1 VRRALSPPRAA
12 LAEASFHASGSETM
26 SDGQALSP
34 LLQVID
40 VHKRFTG
47 VYALR
52 GVTLTFARG
61 QIYHLLGE
69 NGCGK
74 STLIKII
81 SGAQP
86 PDAGELV
93 IEGERYAQLRPLDA
107 LAAGIETVYQDLSL
121 LPNMSVAENV
131 ALTSE
136 LAEHG
141 GRLIRTFDRRELA
154 RTAARALESV
164 GLPSDAEF
172 QSTLIEALPLATRQ
186 LVAIARAI
194 ASEAKFVIMD
204 EPTTSLTQ
212 KEVANLIAVLS
223 ALRAQGV
230 TVLFV
235 SHKLDECYAIG
246 GEVIV
251 LRDGQKVAQGPIA
264 DYTKA
269 QLSELMTGRQLS
281 HGRYRTQTQVEAQT
295 RSTAQVVLDVR
306 GLGRGRQFRDV
317 SFCLHRGEI
326 LGVTGLLDSGR
337 NELAR
342 ALAGVSPA
350 DAGTIALE
358 GAPIALSSPADAKR
372 HRIGYVPED
381 RLSEGLFLDKSIR
394 DNVVTAMIS
403 SLRDRFGQLDRKRA
417 RALAQQ
423 TVDDLQI
430 ATPDIDKSVQSLSGG
445 NQQRVL
451 IGRWLAIDPRVLI
464 LHGPTVGVD
473 VGSKDIIY
481 RIMQGLSERGIGIV
495 LISDDLPELLQNC
508 DRILMMSKGRMT
520 GEYRAQALT
529 EAELYRAL
537 LAEAA

>member
-1 VRRALSPPRAA
+1 MNDANV
-12 LAEASFHASGSETM
+12 SE
-26 SDGQALSP
+26 P
-34 LLQVID
+34 LLQVIG

-47 VYALR
+47 VHALR
-52 GVTLTFARG
+52 GVTLAFARG

-86 PDAGELV
+86 PDEGELV
-93 IEGERYAQLRPLDA
+93 IEGKRHARLTPLEA

-131 ALTSE
+131 GLTSE
-136 LAEHG
+136 LAEHN
-141 GRLIRTFDRRELA
+141 GRLARTFDRRELG
-154 RTAARALESV
+154 RTAARALEAV
-164 GLPSDAEF
+164 GLPTDAQF
-172 QSTLIEALPLATRQ
+172 QSTLVEALPLATRQ

-212 KEVANLIAVLS
+212 KEVANLIAVLTT
-223 ALRAQGV
+223 LRAQGV

-269 QLSELMTGRQLS
+269 QLSELMTGRKLAEA
-281 HGRYRTQTQVEAQT
+281 RYRTQAQSMGEA
-295 RSTAQVVLDVR
+295 VLEVR

-317 SFCLHRGEI
+317 SFVLRRGEI
-326 LGVTGLLDSGR
+326 LGITGLLDSGR

-342 ALAGVSPA
+342 ALAGVAPA
-350 DAGTIALE
+350 DAGTIALD
-358 GAPIALSSPADAKR
+358 GARIALATPADAKR

-423 TVDDLQI
+423 TVNDLQI
-430 ATPDIDKSVQSLSGG
+430 ATPDIDKPVQSLSGG

-451 IGRWLAIDPRVLI
+451 IGRWLAIDPHVLI

-508 DRILMMSKGRMT
+508 DRILMMSKGRVT
-520 GEYRAQALT
+520 SEHRAEGLT
-529 EAELYRAL
+529 EAALYRAL
-537 LAEAA
+537 LSEAA

>member
-1 VRRALSPPRAA
+1 MNSPVSSTPF
-12 LAEASFHASGSETM
+12 LEVVG
-26 SDGQALSP
+26 
-34 LLQVID
+34 

-47 VYALR
+47 VHALR
-52 GVTLTFARG
+52 GVSLSFQRG

-86 PDAGELV
+86 PDEGELV
-93 IEGERYAQLRPLDA
+93 IEGVRHARLSALES

-131 ALTSE
+131 GLTTE
-136 LAEHG
+136 LAEHK
-141 GRLIRTFDRRELA
+141 GRLARTFDRKALA
-154 RTAARALESV
+154 ETAKRALHAV
-164 GLPSDAEF
+164 GLPGDAEF
-172 QSTLIEALPLATRQ
+172 QATLIEQLPLATRQ

-212 KEVANLIAVLS
+212 KEVDNLIAVL
-223 ALRAQGV
+223 ANLRAQGV

-251 LRDGQKVAQGPIA
+251 LRDGQKMAQGPIEQ
-264 DYTKA
+264 YTKA
-269 QLSELMTGRQLS
+269 QISELMTGRQLS
-281 HGRYRTQTQVEAQT
+281 NERYREGGVGVGGE
-295 RSTAQVVLDVR
+295 VVLDVR
-306 GLGRGRQFRDV
+306 HLTRAGQFSDV
-317 SFCLHRGEI
+317 SLTLHRGEI

-342 ALAGVSPA
+342 ALAGVAPA
-350 DAGTIALE
+350 ESGELTLDGK
-358 GAPIALSSPADAKR
+358 PITVRTPSDAKE

-381 RLSEGLFLDKSIR
+381 RLNEGLFLDKPIR
-394 DNVVTAMIS
+394 DNVITAMIS
-403 SLRDRFGQLDRKRA
+403 SLRDRFGQVDRA
-417 RALAQQ
+417 RAQALAVQ
-423 TVDDLQI
+423 TVKELQI
-430 ATPDIDKSVQSLSGG
+430 ATPDVDKPVQSLSGG

-481 RIMQGLSERGIGIV
+481 RIMQRLSQQGIGII

-508 DRILMMSKGRMT
+508 DRILMMKKGRVAN
-520 GEYRAQALT
+520 EYRADQLH
-529 EAELYRAL
+529 EADLYHAL
-537 LAEAA
+537 LSEAA

>member
-1 VRRALSPPRAA
+1 MNQNVSSTP
-12 LAEASFHASGSETM
+12 F
-26 SDGQALSP
+26 
-34 LLQVID
+34 LQVVG

-47 VYALR
+47 VHALR
-52 GVTLTFARG
+52 GVSLSFDRG

-86 PDAGELV
+86 PDEGELI
-93 IEGERYAQLRPLDA
+93 IEGVSHARLSALES

-136 LAEHG
+136 LAEHN
-141 GRLIRTFDRRELA
+141 GRLTRTFDRKALA
-154 RTAARALESV
+154 RTAAKALEAV
-164 GLPSDAEF
+164 GLPGDPEF
-172 QSTLIEALPLATRQ
+172 QSTLIEQLPLATRQ

-212 KEVANLIAVLS
+212 KEVDNLIAVLGN
-223 ALRAQGV
+223 LRAQGV

-251 LRDGQKVAQGPIA
+251 LRDGQKMAQGPIA
-264 DYTKA
+264 DYTKT
-269 QLSELMTGRQLS
+269 QISELMTGRHLS
-281 HGRYRTQTQVEAQT
+281 SERYREGEVGTE
-295 RSTAQVVLDVR
+295 VVLDVKGYTR
-306 GLGRGRQFRDV
+306 GAQFRDV
-317 SFCLHRGEI
+317 SFALHRGEI

-342 ALAGVSPA
+342 ALAGVAPA
-350 DAGTIALE
+350 ESGTVTLE
-358 GAPIALSSPADAKR
+358 GRHVVLRTPSDAKD

-381 RLSEGLFLDKSIR
+381 RLNEGLFLDKSIR
-394 DNVVTAMIS
+394 DNVITAMIS
-403 SLRDRFGQLDRKRA
+403 SLRDRFGQVDRA
-417 RALAQQ
+417 RSQQLAEQ
-423 TVDDLQI
+423 TVKDLQI
-430 ATPDIDKSVQSLSGG
+430 ATPGVDKQVQSLSGG

-481 RIMQGLSERGIGIV
+481 RIMQKLSQRGIGII

-508 DRILMMSKGRMT
+508 DRILMMKKGRVASQ
-520 GEYRAQALT
+520 YRADQLN
-529 EAELYRAL
+529 EAELYHAL
-537 LAEAA
+537 LSEAA

>member
-1 VRRALSPPRAA
+1 MNQNVSSTP
-12 LAEASFHASGSETM
+12 F
-26 SDGQALSP
+26 
-34 LLQVID
+34 LQVVG

-47 VYALR
+47 VHALR
-52 GVTLTFARG
+52 GVSLAFERG

-86 PDAGELV
+86 PDEGELV
-93 IEGERYAQLRPLDA
+93 IEGVSHAKLTALES

-141 GRLIRTFDRRELA
+141 GRLTRTFDRKALA
-154 RTAARALESV
+154 RTAAKALEAV
-164 GLPSDAEF
+164 GLPGDAEF
-172 QSTLIEALPLATRQ
+172 QATLIEQLPLATRQ

-212 KEVANLIAVLS
+212 KEVDNLIAVLGN
-223 ALRAQGV
+223 LRAQGV

-251 LRDGQKVAQGPIA
+251 LRDGQKMAQGPIG

-269 QLSELMTGRQLS
+269 QISELMTGRHLTNE
-281 HGRYRTQTQVEAQT
+281 RYRVGEVGKE
-295 RSTAQVVLDVR
+295 VVLDVR
-306 GLGRGRQFRDV
+306 GFTRGAQFRDV
-317 SFCLHRGEI
+317 SFALHRGEI

-342 ALAGVSPA
+342 ALAGVAPA
-350 DAGTIALE
+350 ESGKVTLE
-358 GAPIALSSPADAKR
+358 GKSVSLRTPSDAKD

-381 RLSEGLFLDKSIR
+381 RLNEGLFLDKPIR
-394 DNVVTAMIS
+394 DNVITAMIS
-403 SLRDRFGQLDRKRA
+403 SLRDRFGQIDRA
-417 RALAQQ
+417 RATQLAEQ
-423 TVDDLQI
+423 TVKDLQI
-430 ATPDIDKSVQSLSGG
+430 ATPGVDKPVQSLSGG

-481 RIMQGLSERGIGIV
+481 RIMQKLSQRGIGII

-508 DRILMMSKGRMT
+508 DRILMMKKGRVASQ
-520 GEYRAQALT
+520 YRADQLN
-529 EAELYRAL
+529 EAELYHAL
-537 LAEAA
+537 LSEAA

>member
-1 VRRALSPPRAA
+1 LRAVAGACGSVPHGPRRPDRY
-12 LAEASFHASGSETM
+12 FDASGRKTMNDANVSE
-26 SDGQALSP
+26 P
-34 LLQVID
+34 LLQVIG

-47 VYALR
+47 VHALR
-52 GVTLTFARG
+52 GVTLAFARG
-61 QIYHLLGE
+61 EIYHLLGE

-86 PDAGELV
+86 PDEGELV
-93 IEGERYAQLRPLDA
+93 IEGKRHARLTPLES

-131 ALTSE
+131 GLTSE

-141 GRLIRTFDRRELA
+141 GRLARTFDRRALA
-154 RTAARALESV
+154 RTAARALEAV

-172 QSTLIEALPLATRQ
+172 QSTLVEALPLATRQ

-212 KEVANLIAVLS
+212 KEVANLIAVLTT
-223 ALRAQGV
+223 LRAQGV

-269 QLSELMTGRQLS
+269 QLSELMTGRQLAQA
-281 HGRYRTQTQVEAQT
+281 RYRTQAQSVGEA
-295 RSTAQVVLDVR
+295 VLEVR

-317 SFCLHRGEI
+317 SFVLRRGEI
-326 LGVTGLLDSGR
+326 LGITGLLDSGR

-342 ALAGVSPA
+342 ALAGVAPA
-350 DAGTIALE
+350 DAGTIALD
-358 GAPIALSSPADAKR
+358 GAQIALATPADAKR

-423 TVDDLQI
+423 TVNDLQI
-430 ATPDIDKSVQSLSGG
+430 ATPDIDKPVQSLSGG

-451 IGRWLAIDPRVLI
+451 IGRWLAIDPHVLI

-508 DRILMMSKGRMT
+508 DRILMMSKGRVT
-520 GEYRAQALT
+520 GEHRAEGLT
-529 EAELYRAL
+529 EAALYRAL
-537 LAEAA
+537 LSEAA

>member
-1 VRRALSPPRAA
+1 M
-12 LAEASFHASGSETM
+12 ASE
-26 SDGQALSP
+26 P
-34 LLQVID
+34 LLQVLG

-47 VYALR
+47 VHALR
-52 GVTLTFARG
+52 GVTLTFERG

-86 PDAGELV
+86 PDEGELV
-93 IEGERYAQLRPLDA
+93 IDGARHARLSPLES

-131 ALTSE
+131 GLTAE

-141 GRLIRTFDRRELA
+141 GRLARTFDRRELA
-154 RTAARALESV
+154 QTAARALKAV
-164 GLPSDAEF
+164 GLPGDAEF
-172 QSTLIEALPLATRQ
+172 QSTLIEQLPLATRQ

-212 KEVANLIAVLS
+212 KEVTNLIAVLGQ
-223 ALRAQGV
+223 LRAQGV

-251 LRDGQKVAQGPIA
+251 LRDGQKVTQGPIT

-269 QLSELMTGRQLS
+269 QLSELMTGRELS
-281 HGRYRTQTQVEAQT
+281 VERYRNALPD
-295 RSTAQVVLDVR
+295 AQVLLDVR
-306 GLGRGRQFRDV
+306 GLGRAGVFEGV
-317 SFCLHRGEI
+317 SFALHRGEI

-342 ALAGVSPA
+342 ALAGVAPA
-350 DAGTIALE
+350 DQGEIVLE
-358 GAPIALSSPADAKR
+358 GRAIRLATPGDACR
-372 HRIGYVPED
+372 ERIGYVPED
-381 RLSEGLFLDKSIR
+381 RLNEGLFLDKPIR
-394 DNVVTAMIS
+394 DNVITAMIAG
-403 SLRDRFGQLDRKRA
+403 LRDRFGQIDRTRA
-417 RALAQQ
+417 RALAEE
-423 TVDDLQI
+423 TVKELQI
-430 ATPDIDKSVQSLSGG
+430 ATPNVDKAVQSLSGG

-451 IGRWLAIDPRVLI
+451 IGRWLAIDPHVLI

-481 RIMQGLSERGIGIV
+481 RIMQRLSQRGIGILLV
-495 LISDDLPELLQNC
+495 SDDLPELLQNC
-508 DRILMMSKGRMT
+508 DRVLMMRKGHLA
-520 GEYRAQALT
+520 EEHRAEGLT
-529 EAELYRAL
+529 EAQLYRAL

>member
-1 VRRALSPPRAA
+1 
-12 LAEASFHASGSETM
+12 M
-26 SDGQALSP
+26 
-34 LLQVID
+34 
-40 VHKRFTG
+40 HKSFTG

-52 GVTLTFARG
+52 GVTLRFERG

-86 PDAGELV
+86 PDSGELV
-93 IEGERYAQLRPLDA
+93 IEGKPHARLSPLAA

-131 ALTSE
+131 GLTAE
-136 LAEHG
+136 LAEHN
-141 GRLIRTFDRRELA
+141 GRLARTFDRAALA
-154 RTAARALESV
+154 RTAARALQAV
-164 GLPSDAEF
+164 GLPGDAEF
-172 QSTLIEALPLATRQ
+172 QATLIEQLPLATRQ

-212 KEVANLIAVLS
+212 KEVTNLIAVL
-223 ALRAQGV
+223 AQLRAGGV

-251 LRDGQKVAQGPIA
+251 LRDGQKVTQGPIA
-264 DYTKA
+264 DYTKE
-269 QLSELMTGRQLS
+269 QLSELMTGRKLS
-281 HGRYRTQTQVEAQT
+281 QERYRAAG
-295 RSTAQVVLDVR
+295 SASDVVLSVR
-306 GLGRGRQFRDV
+306 GLGRRGQFSDV
-317 SFCLHRGEI
+317 SFDLHRGEI
-326 LGVTGLLDSGR
+326 LGITGLLDSGR

-342 ALAGVSPA
+342 ALAGVAPA
-350 DAGTIALE
+350 DSGSVALDGRAIALDT
-358 GAPIALSSPADAKR
+358 PADAKH

-381 RLSEGLFLDKSIR
+381 RLNEGLFLDKSIS
-394 DNVVTAMIS
+394 DNVITAMIS
-403 SLRDRFGQLDRKRA
+403 NLRDRFGQVDRARA
-417 RALAQQ
+417 RALAEA
-423 TVDDLQI
+423 TVEELQI
-430 ATPDIDKSVQSLSGG
+430 ATPNIDKAVQSLSGG

-481 RIMQGLSERGIGIV
+481 RIMQRLSQRGIGIV
-495 LISDDLPELLQNC
+495 LVSDDLPELLQNS
-508 DRILMMSKGRMT
+508 DQILMMRKGRIAAT
-520 GEYRAQALT
+520 HRAEGLT
-529 EAELYRAL
+529 EGALYRSL
-537 LAEAA
+537 LSEAA

>member
-1 VRRALSPPRAA
+1 M
-12 LAEASFHASGSETM
+12 ASE
-26 SDGQALSP
+26 P
-34 LLQVID
+34 LLQVLG

-47 VYALR
+47 VHALR
-52 GVTLTFARG
+52 GVTLAFERG

-86 PDAGELV
+86 PDEGELV
-93 IEGERYAQLRPLDA
+93 IDGVHHARLTPLES

-131 ALTSE
+131 GLTSE
-136 LAEHG
+136 LAEHA
-141 GRLIRTFDRRELA
+141 GRLARTFDRRELA
-154 RTAARALESV
+154 RTAERALKAV
-164 GLPSDAEF
+164 GLPGDADF
-172 QSTLIEALPLATRQ
+172 QSTLIEQLPLATRQ

-212 KEVANLIAVLS
+212 KEVTNLIAVLGQ
-223 ALRAQGV
+223 LRAQGV

-251 LRDGQKVAQGPIA
+251 LRDGQKVTQGPIT

-269 QLSELMTGRQLS
+269 QLSELMTGRELS
-281 HGRYRTQTQVEAQT
+281 TERYRSAAHEGTVL
-295 RSTAQVVLDVR
+295 LDVR
-306 GLGRGRQFRDV
+306 ALGRTGQFGDV
-317 SFCLHRGEI
+317 SFTLHRGEI

-342 ALAGVSPA
+342 ALAGVAPA
-350 DAGTIALE
+350 DEGDIVLE
-358 GAPIALSSPADAKR
+358 GRTVKLATPGDAR
-372 HRIGYVPED
+372 RERIGYVPED
-381 RLSEGLFLDKSIR
+381 RLNEGLFLDKPIR
-394 DNVVTAMIS
+394 DNVITAMIA
-403 SLRDRFGQLDRKRA
+403 SLRDRFGQIDRTRA
-417 RALAQQ
+417 RALAED
-423 TVDDLQI
+423 TVKELQI
-430 ATPDIDKSVQSLSGG
+430 ATPNVEKAVQSLSGG

-451 IGRWLAIDPRVLI
+451 IGRWLAIDPHVLI

-481 RIMQGLSERGIGIV
+481 RIMQRLSQRGIGILLV
-495 LISDDLPELLQNC
+495 SDDLPELLQNC
-508 DRILMMSKGRMT
+508 DRILMMRKGRLA
-520 GEYRAQALT
+520 EEHRAEGLT
-529 EAELYRAL
+529 EARLYRAL

>member
-1 VRRALSPPRAA
+1 MRANSM
-12 LAEASFHASGSETM
+12 TM
-26 SDGQALSP
+26 SDENGASDF

-52 GVTLTFARG
+52 GVTLSFGRG

-93 IEGERYAQLRPLDA
+93 IEGKRHARLTPLEA

-136 LAEHG
+136 LAEHD
-141 GRLIRTFDRRELA
+141 GRLARTFDRRALQQRA
-154 RTAARALESV
+154 GRALQAV

-172 QSTLIEALPLATRQ
+172 QGTLIEALPLATRQ

-212 KEVANLIAVLS
+212 KEVANLIAVLTS
-223 ALRAQGV
+223 LRTQGV

-269 QLSELMTGRQLS
+269 QLSELMTGRELA
-281 HGRYRTQTQVEAQT
+281 HTRYRTQNHEA
-295 RSTAQVVLDVR
+295 AEVVLDVR
-306 GLGRGRQFRDV
+306 GLGRGRLFSDV
-317 SFCLHRGEI
+317 SFALHRGEI

-342 ALAGVSPA
+342 ALAGVAPA
-350 DAGTIALE
+350 DAGTIALD
-358 GAPIALSSPADAKR
+358 GQPIALSTPADAKR

-403 SLRDRFGQLDRKRA
+403 SLRDRFGQLDGKRS
-417 RALAQQ
+417 RELAER
-423 TVDDLQI
+423 TVTELQI
-430 ATPDIDKSVQSLSGG
+430 ATPDIDKPVQSLSGG

-451 IGRWLAIDPRVLI
+451 IGRWLAIDPHVLI

-520 GEYRAQALT
+520 GEYRAAELT

-537 LAEAA
+537 LAQAA

>member
-1 VRRALSPPRAA
+1 MTGLNPPSNSA
-12 LAEASFHASGSETM
+12 
-26 SDGQALSP
+26 QP

-40 VHKRFTG
+40 LHKRFTG

-52 GVTLTFARG
+52 GVTLTFERG

-81 SGAQP
+81 AGAQP
-86 PDAGELV
+86 PDEGELV
-93 IEGERYAQLRPLDA
+93 IEGRRYAALSPLDA
-107 LAAGIETVYQDLSL
+107 LGAGIETVYQDLSL
-121 LPNMSVAENV
+121 LPNLSVAENV

-136 LAEHG
+136 LAEHD
-141 GRLIRTFDRRELA
+141 GRLARMFDRRALA
-154 RTAARALESV
+154 RTAAHALGAV
-164 GLPSDAEF
+164 GLPGDRAF
-172 QSTLIEALPLATRQ
+172 LSTLVEQLPLATRQ

-194 ASEAKFVIMD
+194 ATDAKFVIMD

-212 KEVANLIAVLS
+212 KEVDNLIAVL
-223 ALRAQGV
+223 AGLRARGV

-251 LRDGQKVAQGPIA
+251 LRDGQKVAQGPIG
-264 DYTKA
+264 DFTKA
-269 QLSELMTGRQLS
+269 QLSELMTGRALS
-281 HGRYRTQTQVEAQT
+281 GERYRAAGGQAVKDQP
-295 RSTAQVVLDVR
+295 VLDVR
-306 GLGRGRQFRDV
+306 GLTRRGEFADV
-317 SFCLHRGEI
+317 SFTLHRGEI

-342 ALAGVSPA
+342 ALAGVAPA
-350 DAGTIALE
+350 QGGTIVLD
-358 GAPIALSSPADAKR
+358 GARIVLNSPGDAKR

-381 RLSEGLFLDKSIR
+381 RLNEGLFLDKSIR
-394 DNVVTAMIS
+394 DNLITAMIS
-403 SLRDRFGQLDRKRA
+403 SLRDRFGQIDRQRA
-417 RALAQQ
+417 NALAET
-423 TVDDLQI
+423 TVKDLQI
-430 ATPDIDKSVQSLSGG
+430 ATPGIDKRVQMLSGG

-481 RIMQGLSERGIGIV
+481 RIMQRLAEQGIGIV

-508 DRILMMSKGRMT
+508 DRILLMRKGRVASQYHA
-520 GEYRAQALT
+520 EQLT

-537 LAEAA
+537 LSEAA